1 MSKKLYECIEITDL
15 KDMLNKT
22 KDIYANRPAYKIR
35 NGEGKYIV
43 FTHKEVRDMI
53 DALGTALCNLGLQGK
68 RIAVIGEN
76 RYEWEIAYLSIVCG
90 TGIVVPI
97 DKALPENELKSVI
110 ERSEVEAIFYSG
122 KYSESIEKIQKYK
135 ENKLKHLI
143 SMDLDK
149 NTNDVYSQKE

>member
-22 KDIYANRPAYKIR
+22 RNIYADKPAYKIR
-35 NGEGKYIV
+35 TNEGEYRV
-43 FTHKEVRDMI
+43 FTHGEVRNMI
-53 DALGTALCNLGLQGK
+53 DALGTALCNLGLKGK

-90 TGIVVPI
+90 TGIVVPL

-110 ERSEVEAIFYSG
+110 ERSEIEAIIYF
-122 KYSESIEKIQKYK
+122 IC
-135 ENKLKHLI
+135 N
-143 SMDLDK
+143 
-149 NTNDVYSQKE
+149 